1 SNPRPSGHLV
11 VSCKYCVLFFPEIR
25 AQDTVT
31 QSTGDVTGYEGGSV
45 TLSCNYT
52 TSITGG
58 HYLFWYIQRPH
69 DSPKYMLKKFSF
81 GGEEHAPGFQGR
93 FNVSLN
99 TSMKMVPLTIEDVQ
113 LCDSAVYYCALK
125 VLFKFWGGGTSG
137 GPARN

>member
-1 SNPRPSGHLV
+1 MAHGISIIVIL
-11 VSCKYCVLFFPEIR
+11 
-25 AQDTVT
+25 ADTVT

-81 GGEEHAPGFQGR
+81 GGEEHAPGDR
-93 FNVSLN
+93 NTLN
-99 TSMKMVPLTIEDVQ
+99 PLQKLLEKKYNIKSKENT
-113 LCDSAVYYCALK
+113 A
-125 VLFKFWGGGTSG
+125 T
-137 GPARN
+137 